1 MYTQLTR
8 LEQRQTCLLLSANL
22 FFVEEM
28 KAFIYERWLVVNG
41 EVLKV
46 KYNTLVNSPNLS
58 NSQHALCLLCI
69 RARPALS
76 NNNVLMRVRVSDH
89 KDDGIVKKRGQELIK
104 IDQHRQSLIRQ

>member
-1 MYTQLTR
+1 MYTQLTG

-28 KAFIYERWLVVNG
+28 KAFIYERGLVVNG
-41 EVLKV
+41 EVLKI

-58 NSQHALCLLCI
+58 NSQHDLCFLCV

-76 NNNVLMRVRVSDH
+76 NNNCVGES
-89 KDDGIVKKRGQELIK
+89 
-104 IDQHRQSLIRQ
+104 QSQ